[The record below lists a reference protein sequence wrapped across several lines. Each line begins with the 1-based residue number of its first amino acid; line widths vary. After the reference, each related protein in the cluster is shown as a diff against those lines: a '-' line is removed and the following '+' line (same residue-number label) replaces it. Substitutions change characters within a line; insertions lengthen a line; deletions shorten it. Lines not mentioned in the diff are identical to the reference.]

1 MADNE
6 NGRLSR
12 VAWSEICPW
21 LAIFRSFRLAASFRT
36 LLLSATAVF
45 ITFCGWALFF
55 WIFSEDSRLTE
66 WMGPEGGNPWKA
78 ATEMVPKEPNL
89 PGADGFGESVAEAF
103 VPVTAKGQPGNPFFG
118 SWFHLGRPAL
128 EIVRMNPD
136 LAGLSCLL
144 LCGLWSLATWAFF
157 GGAITRIA
165 AVQLACDE
173 RVGLMAALRF
183 ACSRWTSYFFAPLFP
198 AIGVL
203 LAALPIFLLG
213 LIQQVDVLVILT
225 ALVWP
230 LALVSGL
237 IMTVLLLGLIFGWP
251 LMWTTISAEG
261 TDNFDAL
268 SRCYAYVFQRPLH
281 YLFYAVIAGLFG
293 AVAWLLVANFAAAV
307 VNLPLWAAAWGSG
320 LDRMTEIVKAED
332 MGSVLGN
339 AGGAVIRFFGGCVKL
354 LAVGFFFAYFWTA
367 VTCIYF
373 LLRRDVDATETDE
386 AFLDEDA
393 GEESHDLPPLTTDE
407 TGAPVIDEQPEPAGD
422 DLEAE
427 GESQG
432 QEPPG

>member
-6 NGRLSR
+6 NGTLRR

-21 LAIFRSFRLAASFRT
+21 LAIFRTFRLAASFRI
-36 LLLSATAVF
+36 LLLSAAAVF

-55 WIFSEDSRLTE
+55 WVFSEDSRQTE
-66 WMGPEGGNPWKA
+66 WMGPDGGNPWKA
-78 ATEMVPKEPNL
+78 ATEMVPDAPRL
-89 PGADGFGESVAEAF
+89 PGMDGFGESVGEALA
-103 VPVTAKGQPGNPFFG
+103 PITSKGQPGNPFFG
-118 SWFHLGRPAL
+118 SWAHLCRPAL
-128 EIVRMNPD
+128 QIVRLNSD
-136 LAGLSCLL
+136 FTGLACLL

-157 GGAITRIA
+157 GGAITRMA

-198 AIGVL
+198 AAGIL
-203 LAALPIFLLG
+203 LAALPICLLG
-213 LIQQVDVLVILT
+213 LIQRVDALVILT

-237 IMTVLLLGLIFGWP
+237 IMAVLLLGLIFGWP

-281 YLFYAVIAGLFG
+281 YLFYAIVAGLFG
-293 AVAWLLVANFAAAV
+293 AVGWLLVANFAAAV
-307 VNLPLWAAAWGSG
+307 VHLPLWAAAWGSG
-320 LDRMTEIVKAED
+320 ADRFGEIASGTD
-332 MGSVLGN
+332 MDSVLGN

-354 LAVGFFFAYFWTA
+354 LAAGFFFGYFWTA
-367 VTCIYF
+367 TTCIYF
-373 LLRRDVDATETDE
+373 LLRRDVDATEMDE
-386 AFLDEDA
+386 VFLDEDA
-393 GEESHDLPPLTTDE
+393 GEGTHDLPPLGTDE
-407 TGAPVIDEQPEPAGD
+407 TGAPVIDDQPETSPGD
-422 DLEAE
+422 P
-427 GESQG
+427 
-432 QEPPG
+432 EPEPKSE